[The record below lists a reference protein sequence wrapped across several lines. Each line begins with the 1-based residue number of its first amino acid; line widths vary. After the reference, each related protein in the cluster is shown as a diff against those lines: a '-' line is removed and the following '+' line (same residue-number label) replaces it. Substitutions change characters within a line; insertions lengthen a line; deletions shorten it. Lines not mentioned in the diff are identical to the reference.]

1 MANEDE
7 RKASLAALLAAVWQ
21 DAPPDAMPR
30 PVSEMTDLLLLLL
43 DGIYSR
49 SVVDP
54 RFDAAAGGRLLEAAL
69 QGCLPPTPDTA
80 GGRS

>member
-1 MANEDE
+1 
-7 RKASLAALLAAVWQ
+7 
-21 DAPPDAMPR
+21 
-30 PVSEMTDLLLLLL
+30 MTDLLLLLL

-69 QGCLPPTPDTA
+69 QGCLPPAPDTA